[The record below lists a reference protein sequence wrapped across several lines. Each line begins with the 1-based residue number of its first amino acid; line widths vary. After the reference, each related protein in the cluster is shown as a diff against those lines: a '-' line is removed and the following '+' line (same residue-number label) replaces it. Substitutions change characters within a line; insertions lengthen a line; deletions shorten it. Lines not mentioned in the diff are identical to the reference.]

1 MPPKDIY
8 TAEQLE
14 RIRTTLGSSLGDKS
28 AQALETLESRFAPA
42 PDISEEDAKLMKLRE
57 KMDNKSVDVDAVI
70 ATGRLPAMISALER
84 AKEEPEKQKR
94 LVSIIISHKE
104 AKPPALVEALS
115 KVSDKQELVEMLVA
129 AIIAQRGVNPLI
141 DALRYAT
148 ISQTAYNTLAKGIAE
163 QGTVNHMI
171 RTIGTAPRGQP
182 DAELMWA
189 MEIMRKGTLEQML
202 ESMNLL
208 DDNSPGIVALATGVT
223 NRKDVGVEPM
233 VRALAHCKNNAKA
246 SAILSR
252 ELTNIADVN
261 AIVVILEKYVSDG
274 TDAGEILAVKLVHRT
289 KFAKSR
295 EGLLFKAC
303 RHMREDSM
311 AGKILAMGIYEL
323 GNAEK
328 MAEGYQR
335 MQAHPNGQKILAMG
349 AYKKLSA
356 FKSMSLLGKK
366 YFQMAPIV
374 AEAEGYLKE
383 ARTRYEWVLR
393 EVLEEDPSITPPPE
407 EPSKTE
413 PPATEPPKKEKK

>member
-1 MPPKDIY
+1 MAQKDIY

-14 RIRTTLGSSLGDKS
+14 RIRSTLGASLGDKS
-28 AQALETLESRFAPA
+28 AQALETLETRFAPA

-57 KMDNKSVDVDAVI
+57 KLETKSVDVDAVI
-70 ATGRLPAMISALER
+70 ATGRLPAMISSLDR

-94 LVSIIISHKE
+94 LVSVILNHKE
-104 AKPPALVEALS
+104 AKAPSLVEALS
-115 KVSDKQELVEMLVA
+115 KVSDKLELVEMLVA
-129 AIIAQRGVNPLI
+129 GIVAQRGVNPLI

-208 DDNSPGIVALATGVT
+208 EDDSPGIVALATGVT

-252 ELTNIADVN
+252 ALTDVADVN
-261 AIVVILEKYVSDG
+261 AIVVILEKYISDG
-274 TDAGEILAVKLVHRT
+274 SDAGEIITVKLVHRT

-303 RHMREDSM
+303 RHMRADSM
-311 AGKILAMGIYEL
+311 AGKILAMAIYDL
-323 GNAEK
+323 GDADK
-328 MAEGYQR
+328 MADAYQR

-356 FKSMSLLGKK
+356 FKAMALLGKK
-366 YFQMAPIV
+366 YFQMSPIM
-374 AEAEGYLKE
+374 AEAEEYLKE
-383 ARTRYEWVLR
+383 ARKRYEWVLR
-393 EVLEEDPSITPPPE
+393 EVLEEDPSITPEPE
-407 EPSKTE
+407 PAKTE